1 MHNDPEGMIA
11 ESRLISIAHE
21 IHVRLY
27 PVYTF
32 KMMNLSLEH
41 DSSEPTDGTETLVT
55 DIVTRLLRLGKFLND
70 QYKVKNIC
78 FKILHIKVISES
90 KKHFSFK
97 FRFNLKKKPLKIFT
111 NNTLSFCQIRVIL
124 TILFSV
130 IRSFLKVNRDHGVTT
145 VSYIFSPFSNKK
157 RF

>member
-70 QYKVKNIC
+70 QYKVKDIC
-78 FKILHIKVISES
+78 Y
-90 KKHFSFK
+90 
-97 FRFNLKKKPLKIFT
+97 KKKL
-111 NNTLSFCQIRVIL
+111 NS
-124 TILFSV
+124 
-130 IRSFLKVNRDHGVTT
+130 KVNQKE
-145 VSYIFSPFSNKK
+145 FF
-157 RF
+157 F

>member
-1 MHNDPEGMIA
+1 MHDDPEGMIA

-70 QYKVKNIC
+70 QYKVKDIC
-78 FKILHIKVISES
+78 FKKTVVKSES
-90 KKHFSFK
+90 KRIFHL
-97 FRFNLKKKPLKIFT
+97 NLDST
-111 NNTLSFCQIRVIL
+111 
-124 TILFSV
+124 
-130 IRSFLKVNRDHGVTT
+130 
-145 VSYIFSPFSNKK
+145 
-157 RF
+157 